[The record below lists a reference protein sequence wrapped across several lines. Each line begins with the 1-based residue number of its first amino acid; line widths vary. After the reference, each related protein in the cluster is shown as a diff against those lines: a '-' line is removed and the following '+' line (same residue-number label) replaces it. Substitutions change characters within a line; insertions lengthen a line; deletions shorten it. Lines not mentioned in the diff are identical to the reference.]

1 MSEYTPSS
9 YTHILDRL
17 LSLKAAVGQGGRL
30 EGDTEDIT
38 QAITRLDTSM
48 YGFLASEIADTLGI
62 ERADSI
68 LRDAVK
74 DFGRYR
80 GNDMRRDVERRGLP
94 LDVQRLLEYW
104 DLPSIEESWEM
115 QHKDRSPH
123 YEGYDLPGCPFHD
136 YLRYLCPQQ
145 LAVLM
150 CEEVHV
156 AVAKEFN
163 PEIDVWYP
171 SLLTR
176 GQDKCLFRFSMTLDA
191 AEWAVHQAERLR
203 GEAQKQGKALESAKE
218 ARTTDAATAY
228 WMMARLFALFYHSI
242 VNELLRA
249 LGQDQTEDIVRR
261 AMRKWGA
268 WRGSDM
274 AQDHKNRGW
283 TVDLENFVKYYDDL
297 AAGDAWVAED
307 VKLGPNEY
315 TIKITRSAF
324 SDNFDKLGT
333 GRYAAMLWEEAL
345 PAQAKAYHP
354 DIEVSIQQLMERG
367 DPVTSLVYSMAG

>member
-1 MSEYTPSS
+1 MTEYVPSS

-17 LSLKAAVGQGGRL
+17 LSRRAPVGQAGRL

-38 QAITRLDTSM
+38 QAITRLDTAM

-62 ERADSI
+62 DRADSI

-80 GNDMRRDVERRGLP
+80 GNDMRREVERRGLP

-104 DLPSIEESWEM
+104 DLPAIEESWEM

-145 LAVLM
+145 LNVLM

-176 GQDKCLFRFSMTLDA
+176 GQDRCLFRFSMTLDA
-191 AEWAVHQAERLR
+191 AERAAHQAERLR
-203 GEAQKQGKALESAKE
+203 DEAKKEGKTLEGEKE
-218 ARTTDAATAY
+218 PGTTDPATAY
-228 WMMARLFALFYHSI
+228 RMMARLFGIFYHSI

-261 AMRKWGA
+261 AMRKWGD

-283 TVDLENFVKYYDDL
+283 PLNLETFVKYYDDL
-297 AAGDAWVAED
+297 AAGDAWVAEN
-307 VKLGPNEY
+307 VKLGPNQY
-315 TIKITRSAF
+315 TIDIAKSAF
-324 SDNFDKLGT
+324 ADSFDRLGT
-333 GRYAAMLWEEAL
+333 GKFAAMLWEESL

-354 DIEVSIQQLMERG
+354 DIEVSIPKLIERG
-367 DPVTSLVYSMAG
+367 DPVSSIRYTMTA

>member
-1 MSEYTPSS
+1 MSEYVPSS

-17 LSLKAAVGQGGRL
+17 LSRKAPSGQAGRL

-38 QAITRLDTSM
+38 QAITRLDTAM

-62 ERADSI
+62 DRADSI

-80 GNDMRRDVERRGLP
+80 GNDMRREVERRGLP
-94 LDVQRLLEYW
+94 LDVQRLLRYW
-104 DLPSIEESWEM
+104 DLPAIEESWEM

-176 GQDKCLFRFSMTLDA
+176 GQDRCLFRFSMTLDA
-191 AEWAVHQAERLR
+191 AERAAHQAERLR
-203 GEAQKQGKALESAKE
+203 KEAQSEGKTLEGEKE
-218 ARTTDAATAY
+218 TGTTDAATAY
-228 WMMARLFALFYHSI
+228 RMMARLFVIFYHSI

-261 AMRKWGA
+261 AMRKFGS

-274 AQDHKNRGW
+274 AQDHRNRGW
-283 TVDLENFVKYYDDL
+283 PTTLETFVHYYDDL
-297 AAGDAWVAED
+297 SAGDAWVAENAE
-307 VKLGPNEY
+307 LGPNEC
-315 TIKITRSAF
+315 TVEIARSAF
-324 SDNFDKLGT
+324 SESFDRLGT
-333 GRYAAMLWEEAL
+333 GRFAAMLWEEAL
-345 PAQAKAYHP
+345 PAQAKAYQAAM
-354 DIEVSIQQLMERG
+354 EVSIQQLMERG
-367 DPVTSLVYSMAG
+367 DPVTRLVYTMSG